1 MLWTDLW
8 LKVLRKRFPESLWV
22 ISIYS
27 EKFWFVI
34 ELSPYIV
41 NTSITKQFPNM
52 EKLSEALEANAEW

>member
-8 LKVLRKRFPESLWV
+8 LKILRKRFPESLWV

-41 NTSITKQFPNM
+41 NTYITKQFSNM